1 MKKTRFATML
11 LAMVMLFSMTSMVTT
26 ASAIHIVDEEARIY
40 VDGERVRNVDAYV
53 DEDGDIRVYDLEDLY
68 EVLPELEDE
77 DIAVLPDDDG
87 YVLENFLDYLE
98 YSYSITGNRL
108 YINSEPISWDDDDDV
123 IDISD
128 WDDEVIDI
136 SDLIEEKQIQLY
148 INGMAVET
156 NDVYLSQEKGVYIVG
171 FEDVFKIFP
180 EETKNMYLP
189 FNSTQE
195 TLLEDW
201 CNRFGYTMNRMR
213 EHVFINNDGNTPV
226 ELRVDGIRVEF
237 PDQQP
242 VIVPPGRTMIP
253 VAMVA
258 ETLGWSVDWDA
269 QNQRVIIMKGNNTMI
284 LWFGYDTYWIN
295 GTYHEMDVK
304 VYTER
309 DRTMVPIAFIAEA
322 FNQKLS
328 FWMEDGVF
336 IVDLST

>member
-40 VDGERVRNVDAYV
+40 VDGERVRNIDAYV

-136 SDLIEEKQIQLY
+136 SDLVEEKPVQIY
-148 INGMAVET
+148 SNGMSVET
-156 NDVYLSQEKGVYIVG
+156 ESVFLSQKGVYLVG
-171 FEDVFKIFP
+171 FEDLFKIFP
-180 EETKNMYLP
+180 TETASMYLP

-201 CNRFGYTMNRMR
+201 CNRFGYTMSTMR

-226 ELRVDGIRVEF
+226 ELRINGIRVEF

-253 VAMVA
+253 VAFVA
-258 ETLGWSVDWDA
+258 EALGWDVTWDS